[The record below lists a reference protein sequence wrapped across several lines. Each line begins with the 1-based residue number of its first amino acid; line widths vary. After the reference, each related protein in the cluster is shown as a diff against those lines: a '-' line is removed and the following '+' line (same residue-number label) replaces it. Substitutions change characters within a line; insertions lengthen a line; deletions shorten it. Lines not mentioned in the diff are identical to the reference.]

1 MLSPLLLKA
10 YHHALESKTMA
21 PSVNPI
27 ITEIIHPDQ
36 TGFITG
42 SYYGDN
48 LWRLLNI
55 ISPPSLQNLY
65 EANYS
70 KIIRCIDGDLERWS
84 TLPQDIGAAE
94 KGFWSPQS
102 RFLQISTI
110 ENFSNNTQR
119 VGKAFKTYPFRKVL
133 NKNTDGQRR

>member
-48 LWRLLNI
+48 L
-55 ISPPSLQNLY
+55 
-65 EANYS
+65 
-70 KIIRCIDGDLERWS
+70 
-84 TLPQDIGAAE
+84 
-94 KGFWSPQS
+94 
-102 RFLQISTI
+102 
-110 ENFSNNTQR
+110 
-119 VGKAFKTYPFRKVL
+119 
-133 NKNTDGQRR
+133 